1 MFSFRDNNLVFTLE
15 PHNSGTTVTKM
26 TGSYNIVG
34 STINFVSPPYG
45 AIPLSTTSSAPSERD
60 YTGLTTH
67 STFQGRTF
75 MRSSPVNST
84 RETYYANHVFDNVSN
99 EFTGIRSEFR
109 LTQGGQNVTGFSTDN
124 AIILINN
131 IFQEPQGVQADQ
143 GNHDLTEV
151 SGISSIRF
159 DETSAAFG
167 YDPNRTNLPIGGF
180 IVSLGSTEGGGY
192 QPLIGAWWYSYSIRR
207 WIDHG
212 CQYW

>member
-1 MFSFRDNNLVFTLE
+1 MSQELHPSHNDIIRIGDEVMRVISVGVGGLQCSRSETTTWNSSLE

-45 AIPLSTTSSAPSERD
+45 VFLFRLQVLHLLERD

-84 RETYYANHVFDNVSN
+84 RETYYHHVFDNVSN

-131 IFQEPQGVQADQ
+131 IFQEPQGLQ
-143 GNHDLTEV
+143 
-151 SGISSIRF
+151 S
-159 DETSAAFG
+159 
-167 YDPNRTNLPIGGF
+167 
-180 IVSLGSTEGGGY
+180 
-192 QPLIGAWWYSYSIRR
+192 
-207 WIDHG
+207 
-212 CQYW
+212 